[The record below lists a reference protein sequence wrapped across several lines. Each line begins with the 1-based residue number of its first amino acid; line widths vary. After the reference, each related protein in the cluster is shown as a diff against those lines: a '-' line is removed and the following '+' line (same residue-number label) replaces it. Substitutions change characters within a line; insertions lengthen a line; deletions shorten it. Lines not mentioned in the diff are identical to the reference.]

1 MRAAR
6 LLVPLALALAT
17 VVGAALTPAPA
28 LAQRFI
34 KGNLASTLVGI
45 PQVGVEHRTGPRT
58 TFQVD
63 LIVSPW
69 QSIRGK
75 PFQFGILVAEQRW
88 HRNPDLLGFYAGVN
102 AGLVAYHMQKPF
114 YWGTDYFQYGFGAVL
129 GGTVGYKW
137 EANERWSFDAF
148 AGGGTVQSVYKGKLW
163 STGEPY
169 APAEDWNKSG
179 ELVPYRVGL
188 MLARRM

>member
-1 MRAAR
+1 MRVAR
-6 LLVPLALALAT
+6 LLAPLALALAIMA
-17 VVGAALTPAPA
+17 VPRAAG
-28 LAQRFI
+28 AQRYI

-45 PQVGVEHRTGPRT
+45 PQVGVERRTGERT

-63 LIVSPW
+63 LLVSPW

-75 PFQFGILVAEQRW
+75 PFQFGILVAERRW
-88 HRNPDLLGFYAGVN
+88 HRNADLLGFYAGLN

-114 YWGTDYFQYGFGAVL
+114 YWGTDYFQNGFGAVL

-137 EANERWSFDAF
+137 AVDEQWSFDAF
-148 AGGGTVQSVYKGKLW
+148 AGGGTVQSLYKGTLW

-169 APAEDWNKSG
+169 EPAVDWNKSG
-179 ELVPYRVGL
+179 ELVPYRLGV
-188 MLARRM
+188 MLSRRR